1 MLGVKEKNSPMETKE
16 RLHFNLEKLGIYGIK
31 WRGVCNFMY
40 RFPIKLETEAKGCY
54 NMINWKIGEVFLK
67 DYCLKISC
75 VENVEFLMQ
84 DKNEK
89 TTV

>member
-1 MLGVKEKNSPMETKE
+1 
-16 RLHFNLEKLGIYGIK
+16 
-31 WRGVCNFMY
+31 MY